1 MQRLEAEL
9 FAPLLA
15 AVRKARIKQLR
26 LVLSHRDG
34 HLDTPTT
41 PMAQRKFW
49 RRPTLERL
57 DH

>member
-1 MQRLEAEL
+1 MHALEASL

-15 AVRKARIKQLR
+15 AVKQGRIKSLR

-34 HLDTPTT
+34 HLETTTT

-57 DH
+57 I

>member
-1 MQRLEAEL
+1 MHALEAAL

-15 AVRKARIKQLR
+15 ALKGGRIKSLR

-34 HLDTPTT
+34 HLDTTTT

-57 DH
+57 I

>member
-1 MQRLEAEL
+1 LKQG
-9 FAPLLA
+9 
-15 AVRKARIKQLR
+15 RIKALR

-34 HLDTPTT
+34 HLETTTT

-57 DH
+57 I